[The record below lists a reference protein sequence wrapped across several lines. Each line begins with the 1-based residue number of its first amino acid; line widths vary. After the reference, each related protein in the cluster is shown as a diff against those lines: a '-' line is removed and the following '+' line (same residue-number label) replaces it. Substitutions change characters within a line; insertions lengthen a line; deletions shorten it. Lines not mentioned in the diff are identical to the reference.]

1 MKHYEDMR
9 KDGWK
14 VILVWECEI
23 SEERLNKL
31 ILEIKGK

>member
-1 MKHYEDMR
+1 MFFMT
-9 KDGWK
+9 WK